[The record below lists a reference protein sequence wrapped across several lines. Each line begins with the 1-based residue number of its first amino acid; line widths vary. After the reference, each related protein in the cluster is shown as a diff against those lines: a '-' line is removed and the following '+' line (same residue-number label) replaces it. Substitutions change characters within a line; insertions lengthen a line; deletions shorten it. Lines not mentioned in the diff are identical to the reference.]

1 MGKAGKALKRVM
13 EAYKIS
19 QNQLAEAM
27 GIDRSNVSRWSSEVR
42 DPGAENLLEIR
53 RGLQKIDPQA
63 AEDFIEFFLDED
75 AEDSQTDDVDW

>member
-1 MGKAGKALKRVM
+1 MGKAGKALKHVM

-27 GIDRSNVSRWSSEVR
+27 GIDRSNVSRWASEAR
-42 DPGAENLLEIR
+42 DPGAETLLEIR

-63 AEDFIEFFLDED
+63 AKDFISFFLDE
-75 AEDSQTDDVDW
+75 T